1 MDYDKYSGY
10 DESYKRGEGYSLE
23 SYNNISGSGFDV
35 KMGLIL
41 RPFEYS
47 PFRIGFAVHTPTFYK
62 LTYSTSAIVTN
73 DYRDAKTDELIQPD
87 NTYHILGN
95 QFTVATL
102 DLNQPFDYIA

>member
-1 MDYDKYSGY
+1 MMWIMINILGMMNHI
-10 DESYKRGEGYSLE
+10 KRGEGYSLE

-73 DYRDAKTDELIQPD
+73 RL
-87 NTYHILGN
+87 
-95 QFTVATL
+95 
-102 DLNQPFDYIA
+102 